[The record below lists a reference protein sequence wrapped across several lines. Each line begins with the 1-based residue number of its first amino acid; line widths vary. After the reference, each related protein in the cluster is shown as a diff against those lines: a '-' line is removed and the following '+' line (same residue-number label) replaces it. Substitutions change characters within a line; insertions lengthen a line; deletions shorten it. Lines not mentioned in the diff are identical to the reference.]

1 VRRLVALIL
10 AAAAVLV
17 AGGCGGAKHYDIDAS
32 RGCLRGVSGIQVRA
46 LPPSDF
52 IAKTALE
59 GAMNV
64 KFPANQVTLSFSQD
78 DKQAD
83 GIARAYRRFR
93 GKGIGIESALEE
105 LANVVMVWAVTPK
118 PTDKSVIHDCLKG

>member
-1 VRRLVALIL
+1 VATLTV

-17 AGGCGGAKHYDIDAS
+17 AGGCGGTKHYDIEAS
-32 RGCLRGVSGIQVRA
+32 RECLRGVSGIQVRA

-78 DKQAD
+78 GKQAD

-105 LANVVMVWAVTPK
+105 LANVVMVWGVTPK
-118 PTDKSVIHDCLKG
+118 PADKAVIHDCLKG